1 MEDEMEIL
9 RRLLLKVV
17 CRLEDYMVNGIP
29 VPEPKLVVD
38 VDDYRITSAE
48 QRIEDR
54 KRQIEKDKKF
64 IKQIRAYLKRRKEL
78 QRKSRKSK

>member
-1 MEDEMEIL
+1 MEDETETL
-9 RRLLLKVV
+9 RKLLLKVV

-29 VPEPKLVVD
+29 VSEPEIV

-54 KRQIEKDKKF
+54 KRQTEKDKKL
-64 IKQIRAYLKRRKEL
+64 IKQIRAYAKRRKEL
-78 QRKSRKSK
+78 QRKSK